1 MEYRRGKTDHIGG
14 ICMSKEI
21 IRNFTGT
28 IIGSYETMPNG
39 DIVIRDFY
47 GKIRGKYDKYC
58 DVTRDFY
65 GKVLARGDQSG
76 MLIRDVDKDR

>member
-1 MEYRRGKTDHIGG
+1 MA
-14 ICMSKEI
+14 KEL

-39 DIVIRDFY
+39 DIVVRDFY
-47 GKIRGKYDKYC
+47 GKNLGKYDRQL

-65 GKVLARGDQSG
+65 GKVVAQGNAIG
-76 MLIRDVDKDR
+76 MLLSSGN

>member
-1 MEYRRGKTDHIGG
+1 
-14 ICMSKEI
+14 MSKEI

-39 DIVIRDFY
+39 DIVVRDFY
-47 GKIRGKYDKYC
+47 GKNLGKYDRQH

-65 GKVLARGDQSG
+65 GKVVARGNAIG
-76 MLIRDVDKDR
+76 MLLSSGN